1 MLGFFGDFGLYIDYM
16 PFTFK
21 FLKEVLAG
29 RKELIPMANIKFFQ
43 GEFPGYREL
52 SAKNLWL
59 AV

>member
-29 RKELIPMANIKFFQ
+29 RKELIPMANVSS
-43 GEFPGYREL
+43 FPRL
-52 SAKNLWL
+52 VTCNPI
-59 AV
+59 